1 MCRGLIV
8 DRTRVGPVEDWTQV
22 LWGVLGYLAV
32 GNEVGPPIGL
42 VRVDILR
49 FFVGLF
55 SHFRSGVVQRQVTT
69 IRTEAAMSGCTLGC
83 RCVWV
88 DGSYESST

>member
-8 DRTRVGPVEDWTQV
+8 DRTRVRPVEDWTQV

-32 GNEVGPPIGL
+32 GSEVGPPIGL
-42 VRVDILR
+42 VLVDILR

-55 SHFRSGVVQRQVTT
+55 SHFQSGV
-69 IRTEAAMSGCTLGC
+69 RTEAAMSGCTLGC